1 MKVNQERLE
10 KADRYVEGLLKEYT
24 DQRLQT
30 GIKNVKLACRHH
42 LINGMA
48 ITITSI
54 AEFLR
59 QNCAG
64 RPAKGTLD
72 NDSKGVY
79 KPIIDAYCEVASS
92 LRKPD
97 KKSESSSTSSPQAK
111 IYIKQLEN
119 RIKHLEKILEQN
131 FKNQGSI
138 SVNSMLNSQIDAQGS
153 VDVIPSSN
161 FSVEEKKAIKNL
173 LGLIELTNDLSY
185 KGEADRTRIAT
196 TAGKVVLTPN
206 ELILIKNIIEG

>member
-1 MKVNQERLE
+1 MKINQERLE

-42 LINGMA
+42 LNNGMA
-48 ITITSI
+48 ITITSV

-79 KPIIDAYCEVASS
+79 KPIIDTYCEVASS

-97 KKSESSSTSSPQAK
+97 KKSESSSTNSPQTK

-153 VDVIPSSN
+153 VDVVSSSK
-161 FSVEEKKAIKNL
+161 FSVAEKEAIKKL
-173 LGLIELTNDLSY
+173 YSLIELTDDFATR
-185 KGEADRTRIAT
+185 GEEDRTRIVNAS
-196 TAGKVVLTPN
+196 GKVLLIPSEV
-206 ELILIKNIIEG
+206 ILIKNIIEG